1 MKPLNQP
8 NGTNTA
14 IDPMCGKRLEPKT
27 VTGGTDDEEY
37 AELRNMTRRFRV
49 CAVLTVPDFALVM
62 AHLIPALAR
71 QSWVDSPTP
80 HAGCNSWP
88 KSALRSPVW
97 SIVDRARRRKTIR
110 MITATLL

>member
-49 CAVLTVPDFALVM
+49 GAVLTLLDFSVAEDTVGRGGAGKPPDGGRWSFA
-62 AHLIPALAR
+62 
-71 QSWVDSPTP
+71 
-80 HAGCNSWP
+80 
-88 KSALRSPVW
+88 
-97 SIVDRARRRKTIR
+97 R
-110 MITATLL
+110 MRI

>member
-1 MKPLNQP
+1 MKPLNQL

-14 IDPMCGKRLEPKT
+14 IDPICGKTLEPKT

-49 CAVLTVPDFALVM
+49 GAVLTLPDFALAM

-97 SIVDRARRRKTIR
+97 SIVDRARRRETIR